1 MATKKGAKK
10 ELPTG
15 QGLDPGKTVGKPVVQ
30 EPTVEE
36 TAVVPGQKEAGNS
49 QPEPE
54 RQELPA
60 EDVPLEPER
69 QESSAVDPLPESERQ
84 EPPATDPSLEPE
96 EMPHAMAGQGM
107 AEPDPPGEAVLEEK
121 RYRIACRNKVTETIG
136 GVKFVDGVG
145 YTGDGFSASWFANK
159 SGYEVSL
166 ADPGE
171 RG

>member
-10 ELPTG
+10 GLPTR
-15 QGLDPGKTVGKPVVQ
+15 QEQDPGKTAGKPVVQ

-36 TAVVPGQKEAGNS
+36 TAADPGQKEAGNP

-54 RQELPA
+54 RQEPPV

-69 QESSAVDPLPESERQ
+69 QEASAVDPLPESERQ
-84 EPPATDPSLEPE
+84 ESPATDPPLEPE
-96 EMPHAMAGQGM
+96 ETPPAMAGQGM
-107 AEPDPPGEAVLEEK
+107 AEPDPPGEAVLEE
-121 RYRIACRNKVTETIG
+121 RLYRITCRNKVTETIG